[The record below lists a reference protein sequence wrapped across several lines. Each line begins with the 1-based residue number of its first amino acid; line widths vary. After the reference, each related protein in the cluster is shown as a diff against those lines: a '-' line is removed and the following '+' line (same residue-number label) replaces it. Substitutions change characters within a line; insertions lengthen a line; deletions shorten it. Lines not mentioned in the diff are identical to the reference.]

1 MTPIFA
7 FDVAADGTASP
18 AAINQPAAGAY
29 RWLHCD
35 LNDPDLPAWAEQNLP
50 LHVASAL
57 TAKETRP
64 RVTLSNH
71 SLLANFRAIN
81 LNDGDDVEDMVAL
94 RLWVTPDLIVSV
106 RRRRVFAMEALRQ
119 RFESS
124 DAPASAGAFL
134 AALTE
139 LLIDRI
145 EAVSLAVDAQTDTFE
160 DDVHDD
166 GVTHVPALGPTR
178 RKVIKLRRYI
188 GPQADALRDLAKI
201 SPDWVDPES
210 RYALHETANRA
221 RRTEEELTEV
231 RDRLSAL
238 GEHLDLA
245 QSARTNRN
253 SYLLSAVAA
262 IFLPLGFLTGL
273 FGVNVA
279 GMPGMTAPW
288 AFAALTA
295 ATLVIGLLTFLVLW
309 WRNLL

>member
-1 MTPIFA
+1 MTPICA
-7 FDVAADGTASP
+7 FDVATDGTASV
-18 AAINQPAAGAY
+18 ANINKPAAGAY

-35 LNDPDLPAWAEQNLP
+35 LDDPYLPAWAEQSLP

-57 TAKETRP
+57 TARETRP
-64 RVTLSNH
+64 RVMLANQ
-71 SLLANFRAIN
+71 SLLANFRAVN

-106 RRRRVFAMEALRQ
+106 RRRRVFAMEDLRQ
-119 RFESS
+119 RFDRN
-124 DAPASAGAFL
+124 DAPASTAAFL

-145 EAVSLAVDAQTDTFE
+145 ETVSLAVDAQTDTFE
-160 DDVHDD
+160 DDVHDN
-166 GVTHVPALGPTR
+166 GIAHLPALGPTR

-188 GPQADALRDLAKI
+188 GPQADALRDLANI
-201 SPDWVDPES
+201 SPDWIDPES
-210 RYALHETANRA
+210 RHALHETANRA

-288 AFAALTA
+288 AFATLTA
-295 ATLVIGLLTFLVLW
+295 ATLVIGLFTFLVLW

>member
-1 MTPIFA
+1 MTPIYA
-7 FDVAADGTASP
+7 FDVATDGTAST
-18 AAINQPAAGAY
+18 AEINQPATGAY

-35 LNDPDLPAWAEQNLP
+35 LNDPDLPAWAERNLP

-64 RVTLSNH
+64 RVTLSDH

-106 RRRRVFAMEALRQ
+106 RRRRVFALDDLRQ
-119 RFESS
+119 RFENN
-124 DAPASAGAFL
+124 DAPTSAAAFL

-139 LLIDRI
+139 HLIDRI

-166 GVTHVPALGPTR
+166 GVSHVPALGPTR

-201 SPDWVDPES
+201 SPAWVDSES

-288 AFAALTA
+288 AFAALTV